1 MPDSRAEFIPSL
13 FNVRNRIR
21 FAIDDAFRPLGITDA
36 TWRTLYYLEQT
47 GSGVNQKQ
55 LAEVMGIEGPS
66 LVRLLDSLESRDL
79 IERRPSETD
88 RRAKSVNLTRGG
100 EKLLVDLHRISDSVR
115 KDLLAEVSDE
125 DLDTCIAVFS
135 HISAKLDRESAA

>member
-1 MPDSRAEFIPSL
+1 MPDVQAEFIPSL
-13 FNVRNRIR
+13 FNLRNGIR
-21 FAIDDAFRPLGITDA
+21 FAIDAAFRPLGITDA

-66 LVRLLDSLESRDL
+66 LVRLLDNLESKKL

-88 RRAKSVNLTRGG
+88 RRAKSIHLTPEGK
-100 EKLLVDLHRISDSVR
+100 ELLVDLHQISDSVR
-115 KDLLAEVSDE
+115 VELLSEVSE
-125 DLDTCIAVFS
+125 QDLQTCISVFG
-135 HISAKLDRESAA
+135 HISSKLDRVGAA